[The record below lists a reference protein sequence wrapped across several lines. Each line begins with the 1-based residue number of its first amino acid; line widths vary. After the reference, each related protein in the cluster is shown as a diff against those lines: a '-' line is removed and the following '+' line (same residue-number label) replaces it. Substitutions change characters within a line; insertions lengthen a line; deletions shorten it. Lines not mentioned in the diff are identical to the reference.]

1 MSRPRSSRS
10 SGTFSVMSMVASS
23 YKAGKETAADTVAG
37 GVAAAAVGPSVVVA
51 IVGDVLYGVLVSS
64 SSS

>member
-10 SGTFSVMSMVASS
+10 SGRFSAMSIVAAS
-23 YKAGKETAADTVAG
+23 YKAGEATAADAFAG
-37 GVAAAAVGPSVVVA
+37 GVAAPPGVASVVVA
-51 IVGDVLYGVLVSS
+51 IVGEVLYGVLVSS